1 MRPVTKPT
9 FLTYSKPLLTVMI
22 QEQTPDDAINTIV
35 SALYDDA
42 EAFGIQLEWLG
53 REYRDLDTLKRIFA
67 ACENRPI
74 YITSYRSANSKGDT
88 DEQCMELLLRGLAAG
103 ATICDVMGD
112 LYCPDPHEI
121 TYDPDAVAKQ
131 KALIG
136 KIHEMGGE
144 VLMSS
149 HLHAFFTTEQTLE
162 VARAQIE
169 RGTDLVK
176 IVGYAQDEDQL
187 LADFATVH
195 ALKKALDRPFLFLAN
210 GAYSRLLRQIGPE
223 LGVCM
228 YLCVPDY
235 RPGYSR
241 EQPKLRSMQIVRTNL
256 A

>member
-35 SALYDDA
+35 SALYDGA

-53 REYRDLDTLKRIFA
+53 R
-67 ACENRPI
+67 ENRPI

-88 DEQCMELLLRGLAAG
+88 DEQCMELLLRGLEAG

-131 KALIG
+131 KALIA